1 MGSLVAGAQAAPA
14 EVWGLAGT
22 WDPGPRTA
30 RGWEG
35 PCPEAAAWRAVCT
48 AVTHLADFN
57 CGDSR
62 DKRHPKITGRSGG
75 RGWEMLAAVCWSQA
89 VFGKTPRG
97 RERLRKPPGF
107 VGWGAGAPRQV
118 RTSLDS
124 DKDKAAGSG
133 GTPLTALGSLLSF
146 ALSGEAGSVERSTS
160 ELCVPQAQGF
170 WNRGPWGPRGSES

>member
-1 MGSLVAGAQAAPA
+1 
-14 EVWGLAGT
+14 
-22 WDPGPRTA
+22 
-30 RGWEG
+30 
-35 PCPEAAAWRAVCT
+35 
-48 AVTHLADFN
+48 
-57 CGDSR
+57 
-62 DKRHPKITGRSGG
+62 
-75 RGWEMLAAVCWSQA
+75 MLAAVCWSQA

-107 VGWGAGAPRQV
+107 VGWGPGAPRQV

-160 ELCVPQAQGF
+160 ELCVRQAGPALESGTLGTTGF
-170 WNRGPWGPRGSES
+170 